1 MSILL
6 FLLLINSCL
15 SMLYTEEQK
24 NKYRR
29 YFERQNQAWIGA
41 HQNVATNYD
50 TPVFW
55 GIDKDH
61 YFSRVSLSGWASGVV
76 LTPWNWVP
84 FRKDVAKKMCLRA
97 TIELARDPSLQAYD
111 LMTSSIGNN
120 PNLSAFYA
128 SRFENYL
135 YFGSIGD
142 WWAALYRQGKQIQA
156 TKQAREAVWNI
167 PQLPFEFSWQV
178 ERNDILV
185 FTTSDFGYEHA
196 QIIDLA
202 AEAAETQRMP
212 LSQIPSNLRHELSIA
227 EIEGRHGILVVIRM
241 VNSRQASIL

>member
-15 SMLYTEEQK
+15 LMLYTEEQK

-29 YFERQNQAWIGA
+29 YFERQNQAWIDA

-61 YFSRVSLSGWASGVV
+61 YFNRVSFSGWASGVV

-185 FTTSDFGYEHA
+185 FTTAEFGYEHA

-202 AEAAETQRMP
+202 AETAETQRMP
-212 LSQIPSNLRHELSIA
+212 LSQIPSNLRHELSLA

-241 VNSRQASIL
+241 VNSRQALIL